1 MRTWILDDGTIVSE
15 SNDVLWS
22 PMDENLIYEEDRLV
36 DLIDPNQ
43 ACCEH
48 DLSNW
53 ESNPLAWWHWE
64 RILYTISLG
73 RYGRYEQ

>member
-36 DLIDPNQ
+36 DLM
-43 ACCEH
+43 
-48 DLSNW
+48 
-53 ESNPLAWWHWE
+53 
-64 RILYTISLG
+64 G
-73 RYGRYEQ
+73 V

>member
-36 DLIDPNQ
+36 DLINKNPDYS
-43 ACCEH
+43 H
-48 DLSNW
+48 L